1 VLDSS
6 TTTAAVLIM
15 LNGVTQVPAQAYNM
29 NPNPSANLVFTE
41 APASGDVIDIRF
53 L

>member
-1 VLDSS
+1 
-6 TTTAAVLIM
+6 M
-15 LNGVTQVPAQAYNM
+15 LNGVTQIPAQAYNM